1 MILTCELCQSQFL
14 TESDPHVII
23 PGPEAKVYCYCQVKG
38 YDDQRWID
46 QLKHEHK
53 LYQKHLSGLK
63 ADNERLEA
71 EITELKQKPMNDK
84 DYKDYEAFNEY
95 VIANKHIYFGVP
107 SWEVDTDR
115 AAWLA
120 ACNYKQR
127 EIDELEKEKDY
138 LCKKMENMRD
148 FHKHSK
154 KILQDENAK
163 LNQEIEKFK
172 SYLEAWRIDE

>member
-14 TESDPHVII
+14 TELDPHVII
-23 PGPEAKVYCYCQVKG
+23 PGPETKIYCYCQIKSNE
-38 YDDQRWID
+38 QKWID

-63 ADNERLEA
+63 AENERLE
-71 EITELKQKPMNDK
+71 E
-84 DYKDYEAFNEY
+84 
-95 VIANKHIYFGVP
+95 
-107 SWEVDTDR
+107 
-115 AAWLA
+115 
-120 ACNYKQR
+120 
-127 EIDELEKEKDY
+127 EKDY

-148 FHKHSK
+148 LHKHSE
-154 KILQDENAK
+154 KILQDENAL